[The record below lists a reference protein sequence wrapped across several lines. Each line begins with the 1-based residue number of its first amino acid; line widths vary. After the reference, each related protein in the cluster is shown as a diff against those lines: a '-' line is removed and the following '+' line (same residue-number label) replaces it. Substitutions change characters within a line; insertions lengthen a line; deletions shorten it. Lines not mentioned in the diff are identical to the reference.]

1 MSRGNILSIIAI
13 IVLLVVVIIMW
24 ISGTSGVFAGLN
36 DKSFDILLAVLL
48 AIIAGLTIE
57 LIYKRFSPKSKA
69 LQTTMTH
76 CPDGTNSFAQLI
88 LPNNNNIIVNGA
100 ERILGR
106 EDFLG
111 IISTDKLMFIGK
123 EHLKVIKDSGCF
135 YIQDLN
141 TKNGTMLNGE
151 VLKGFEK
158 VKLEDGDKIV
168 LAKSLTIKYNERS
181 HISQIE

>member
-1 MSRGNILSIIAI
+1 MSRTNILSVIAI
-13 IVLLVVVIIMW
+13 IILVVVVISLW
-24 ISGTSGVFAGLN
+24 ILNTSEVLGLN
-36 DKSFDILLAVLL
+36 NKSFDIILAVLL
-48 AIIAGLTIE
+48 AIIAGLAIE

-76 CPDGTNSFAQLI
+76 CPDGANSFAQLV

-123 EHLKVIKDSGCF
+123 EHLKIIKESGCF
-135 YIQDLN
+135 YIQDLK

-151 VLKGFEK
+151 HLKGLEK
-158 VKLEDGDKIV
+158 IKLEDGDKIV
-168 LAKSLTIKYNERS
+168 LAKSLTIRYNERS
-181 HISQIE
+181 HISKIE

>member
-1 MSRGNILSIIAI
+1 
-13 IVLLVVVIIMW
+13 MW
-24 ISGTSGVFAGLN
+24 ILGATGVFAGLDN
-36 DKSFDILLAVLL
+36 KSFDIILAVLL
-48 AIIAGLTIE
+48 AIIAGLAIE
-57 LIYKRFSPKSKA
+57 LIYRRFSPKSKA

-76 CPDGTNSFAQLI
+76 CPDGTDSFAKLV

-111 IISTDKLMFIGK
+111 VISTDKLLFIGK
-123 EHLKVIKDSGCF
+123 EHFKIIKESGCF

-151 VLKGFEK
+151 PLKGFEK
-158 VKLEDGDKIV
+158 VKLEDGDTIMV
-168 LAKSLTIKYNERS
+168 AKSLTIKYNERS
-181 HISQIE
+181 HINQIE